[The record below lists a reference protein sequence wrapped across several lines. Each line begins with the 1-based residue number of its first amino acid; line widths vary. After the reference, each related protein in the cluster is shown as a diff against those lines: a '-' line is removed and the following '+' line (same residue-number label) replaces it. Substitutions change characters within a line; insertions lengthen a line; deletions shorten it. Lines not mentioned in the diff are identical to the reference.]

1 MDAPRK
7 EIEAKGVRTR
17 IGDRSRARGN
27 QVSSAGREMLSQD
40 PTIAI
45 TTPTATTL
53 TITRT
58 EIIRTG
64 TTRIATSLAK
74 AMLKTGKGQH
84 RKALTRKLLG
94 KVNLVAEIKT
104 AIATKTAIEIRTV
117 TRVSRVRTALLMQI
131 RATLRLKRLTQLR

>member
-7 EIEAKGVRTR
+7 EIEAKGVRIR
-17 IGDRSRARGN
+17 IGDRSRARGK
-27 QVSSAGREMLSQD
+27 QASSAGREMLSQD

-45 TTPTATTL
+45 TTPTTL

-84 RKALTRKLLG
+84 RKALTRKRLG

-104 AIATKTAIEIRTV
+104 AIATRTAIEIRTV

-131 RATLRLKRLTQLR
+131 RASLRLKRLTRLR